1 MDRES
6 NIVEDCIGDMNNS
19 DQSSDLLALTT
30 EIVAAHVSNNT
41 VSVGDLPQLINQ
53 VYNSL
58 ANIGSAPPVAA
69 ERPHDLIII
78 YNSGR
83 YRMDGRGSLSGLMPY
98 GDANAIVMEMANEV
112 LTIVRD
118 TPVLAGVCGTDPFRQ
133 MPLFLREVADTGF
146 SGVQNFP
153 TVGLIDGLFRQ
164 NLEETGMGFGLEI
177 EMIRLAHEMNLLT
190 TPYCFNTDEAKAMAE
205 AGADIIVAHLGLTT
219 KGSIGATTAVTLENA
234 PAKVQEIA
242 DAAKAVNPEV
252 IVLCHGGPISEP
264 PDAEYVLHRTK
275 GVHGFYGASSME
287 RLPVEKAITETMKAY
302 KAIRLKG

>member
-1 MDRES
+1 MAFTRQQVLERLRA
-6 NIVEDCIGDMNNS
+6 IIAEGRPIIGGGAGTGIS
-19 DQSSDLLALTT
+19 AKF
-30 EIVAAHVSNNT
+30 EAAGGV
-41 VSVGDLPQLINQ
+41 
-53 VYNSL
+53 
-58 ANIGSAPPVAA
+58 
-69 ERPHDLIII
+69 DLIII

-83 YRMDGRGSLSGLMPY
+83 YRMAGRGSLSGLMPY
-98 GDANAIVMEMANEV
+98 GDANAIVMDMAKEV
-112 LTIVRD
+112 LTVIKD

-133 MPLFLREVADTGF
+133 MPLFLKEVIAAGF
-146 SGVQNFP
+146 SGIQNFP

-190 TPYCFNTDEAKAMAE
+190 TPYCFNPEEAKAMAE
-205 AGADIIVAHLGLTT
+205 AGADIVVAHLGLTT

-242 DAAKAVNPEV
+242 DAATSINPDV

-302 KAIRLKG
+302 KTIRLK